1 MVTDALRGRIAV
13 HHVAAQYTTL
23 QHSAPRCNTVA
34 DGSGEKRPTVRG
46 LRAQRTHGAR
56 THSAPNSSPM
66 KIAKTGAGGSA
77 RGGPFSARKKAVRL
91 VAAKR

>member
-1 MVTDALRGRIAV
+1 
-13 HHVAAQYTTL
+13 
-23 QHSAPRCNTVA
+23 
-34 DGSGEKRPTVRG
+34 
-46 LRAQRTHGAR
+46 
-56 THSAPNSSPM
+56 M